1 MGNPKE
7 IVKEVDYY
15 FNSPVRD
22 FSKTDEALRV
32 RLSEGPDGKKEIEI
46 TYKGPKIDFRT
57 KTREEITI
65 KLSNNV
71 PVESVMILF
80 EKLDFKLV
88 GIIEK
93 IREIYIGDFGMRIY
107 LDNVSGIINGKR
119 VYLGYFIE
127 VEILG
132 EYSEENVRRVLNYI
146 KKLGCTKT
154 IRESYLEL
162 LIKASKGDVSWWTE
176 H

>member
-1 MGNPKE
+1 M
-7 IVKEVDYY
+7 
-15 FNSPVRD
+15 
-22 FSKTDEALRV
+22 
-32 RLSEGPDGKKEIEI
+32 
-46 TYKGPKIDFRT
+46 
-57 KTREEITI
+57 
-65 KLSNNV
+65 